1 MNTRTVMKTI
11 AINEFLIIES
21 TDDDAVSSES
31 SLQGA
36 QETIGHG
43 SSDGTSKVSPQ
54 QPSQVLISPS
64 CV

>member
-1 MNTRTVMKTI
+1 MNTRTATNTI
-11 AINEFLIIES
+11 AIKEFLIIES
-21 TDDDAVSSES
+21 TDDAASSES

-64 CV
+64 

>member
-1 MNTRTVMKTI
+1 MKTRTVMKTI
-11 AINEFLIIES
+11 TINEFLIMES

-31 SLQGA
+31 SSQGA

>member
-1 MNTRTVMKTI
+1 MNTRTATNTI